1 MHVMPSDGLTPLQRQ
16 IHWSAPSPV
25 IEQGRRRTAFGLLLV
40 LGVERLLREG
50 RLRGPQ
56 ARLAMAQTQ
65 AARILAAPV
74 TGAQWKTRRGDVL
87 RRDGDE
93 LAAALA
99 AKARGEGELSPAAC
113 LIAACDLLD
122 EVCEWLADGQLLGAA
137 APSALDRL
145 RVAQVLLREHRFD
158 GEERDDLPAPTRLD
172 LEIAERDASTPSAW
186 RDDE

>member
-1 MHVMPSDGLTPLQRQ
+1 MQAMPNTGLTPLQRQ

-40 LGVERLLREG
+40 LGCERLLHEG

-56 ARLAMAQTQ
+56 TRLAIAQIQ
-65 AARILAAPV
+65 AARLLAAPV

-87 RRDGDE
+87 RGGDDE
-93 LAAALA
+93 LAAALVA
-99 AKARGEGELSPAAC
+99 QARGDGELSPAAC
-113 LIAACDLLD
+113 LIAACDLLE

-137 APSALDRL
+137 APAAIDRL

-172 LEIAERDASTPSAW
+172 LEVAERDAQTPNAW
-186 RDDE
+186 LDE